1 MKFTLKTLMEEVGCK
16 KYPERWGEIFDGAM
30 AEYDEQGCYLTKVEF
45 YDELHEKYGCFSK
58 YGEVYKAAARQTAE
72 DEALSRFLTLLAMA
86 LQDDEHKKDDLKMFS
101 RPVTPEGKGV
111 LAYEMVTG
119 LALCS
124 QLETGAENM
133 RKRGF
138 PQETI
143 NDVLTLAVGGVST
156 SERKNNGAPGFE
168 LLGWA
173 QLYINARLLIIER
186 LEIEFLSK
194 FSAKAIVFQNKDGA
208 IVSLANDLELHRDG
222 FALGSLHYEEE
233 EGSWIATV
241 EETEDAWVGYP
252 FAENGYVSGEKIELS
267 KEEWDKVLETGD
279 PVIRLHIPPVGKM
292 TPEMIDKTLVE
303 AKKFAKEHYP
313 DFNYKAFACHSWL
326 VDPQLDEILNQESNI
341 VKFRQRFHSL
351 TRKSG
356 GTDVFNFI
364 FNKPNMNFDIRDL
377 PEDSSLQR
385 ALKNHYLSGK
395 AIYELEGFFL
405 KS

>member
-1 MKFTLKTLMEEVGCK
+1 MKFTLKTLMAEVGCK
-16 KYPERWGEIFDGAM
+16 KYPERWNEIFEAAM
-30 AEYDEQGCYLTKVEF
+30 DEYDEQGCYLTKVEF

-101 RPVTPEGKGV
+101 RPVTPEGKDT

-138 PQETI
+138 SEETI
-143 NDVLTLAVGGVST
+143 NDVLALAVSGVST
-156 SERKNNGAPGFE
+156 SERKHNGAPGFE

-173 QLYINARLLIIER
+173 QKYIEAKLLIIER
-186 LEIEFLSK
+186 LEIEFLGM

-208 IVSLANDLELHRDG
+208 IVTLANDLELHRDG

-233 EGSWIATV
+233 DGSWMATV
-241 EETEDAWVGYP
+241 EETEGAWVGYP
-252 FAENGYVSGEKIELS
+252 FTENGYVSKEKIELS
-267 KEEWDKVLETGD
+267 KEEWEKVLETGD

-292 TPEMIDKTLVE
+292 TPEMIDKTLE
-303 AKKFAKEHYP
+303 ETKIFAKEHYP
-313 DFNYKAFACHSWL
+313 DFHYKAFSCHSWL
-326 VDPQLDEILNQESNI
+326 VDPQLDEILNKESNI

-351 TRKSG
+351 TRKSKG
-356 GTDVFNFI
+356 EDVFNFI
-364 FNKPNMNFDIRDL
+364 FNKPNMDFDIRDL

-395 AIYELEGFFL
+395 AIYELEGFFF
-405 KS
+405 